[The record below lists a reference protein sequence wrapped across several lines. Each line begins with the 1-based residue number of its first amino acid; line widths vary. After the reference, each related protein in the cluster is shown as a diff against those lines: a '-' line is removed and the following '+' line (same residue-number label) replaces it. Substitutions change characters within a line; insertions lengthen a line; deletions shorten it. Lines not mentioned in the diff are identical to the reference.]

1 MTEHDTDAVV
11 GRGGM
16 RELLRR
22 ICNETG
28 VRRVTIDDILSA
40 LKPGDRLPG
49 GAKVAPDEPTEAMK
63 AAGAQAWNETDDF
76 QVDVVAAIYRAML
89 KALGGKS

>member
-1 MTEHDTDAVV
+1 MTEHDADAVV
-11 GRGGM
+11 ERMATPLDGSPAKAHDKLLM
-16 RELLRR
+16 RA
-22 ICNETG
+22 
-28 VRRVTIDDILSA
+28 ILAA